1 MRNELGWLHT
11 GLMLCVAALV
21 VSLTP
26 TSAPHPRVS
35 FQVENR
41 GTFVMEL
48 RPDQAPKLVAHF
60 LDLVDKGFYNKI
72 LFHRRVDN
80 FVVQAGDPKSRKT
93 STAWAVKNPG
103 ESGGTKTL
111 GEGGSGRT
119 VPYEINDLTHVR
131 HSVGMALSGPMSDT
145 GDSQFFINLKDNFRL
160 NGMYCVFGM
169 VVEGNSVIAKIQRGD
184 RILKAARVKA
194 GSQRSDRA

>member
-1 MRNELGWLHT
+1 
-11 GLMLCVAALV
+11 MLCAAALAL
-21 VSLTP
+21 SIAQASP
-26 TSAPHPRVS
+26 PHPRVS
-35 FQVENR
+35 FEVEKR

-48 RPDQAPKLVAHF
+48 RPDQAPKLVEHF
-60 LDLVDKGFYNKI
+60 LGLVDKGFYDRI

-111 GEGGSGRT
+111 GEGGSGKS
-119 VPYEINDLTHVR
+119 VPYEINDLTHAK
-131 HSVGMALSGPMSDT
+131 HSVGMALAGAMSDT
-145 GDSQFFINLKDNFRL
+145 GDSQFFINLRDNFRL

-184 RILKAARVKA
+184 RILKAKRVKA
-194 GSQRSDRA
+194 TTLP

>member
-1 MRNELGWLHT
+1 MFCAT
-11 GLMLCVAALV
+11 ALA
-21 VSLTP
+21 LTFAQ
-26 TSAPHPRVS
+26 SSSPHPRVS
-35 FQVENR
+35 FEVEKR

-48 RPDQAPKLVAHF
+48 RPDQAPKLVEHF
-60 LDLVDKGFYNKI
+60 LGLVDKGFYDRI

-111 GEGGSGRT
+111 GEGGSGKS
-119 VPYEINDLTHVR
+119 VPYEINDLTHAK
-131 HSVGMALSGPMSDT
+131 HSVGMALAGAMSDT

-184 RILKAARVKA
+184 RILKAKRVKA
-194 GSQRSDRA
+194 KTLP